1 MRQDVSG
8 RISLTG
14 QQRQLPPVN
23 LPQIH
28 LNNLHKAGNE
38 LLRTLK
44 EKREAQH
51 RHSIN
56 IMLSSGVEP

>member
-8 RISLTG
+8 QISLNG
-14 QQRQLPPVN
+14 QRQLPPVN

-56 IMLSSGVEP
+56 IMLSSD